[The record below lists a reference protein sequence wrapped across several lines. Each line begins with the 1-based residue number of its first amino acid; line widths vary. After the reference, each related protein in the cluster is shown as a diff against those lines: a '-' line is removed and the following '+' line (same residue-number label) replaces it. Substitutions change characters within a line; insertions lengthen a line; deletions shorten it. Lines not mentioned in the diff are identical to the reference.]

1 MLNSFDYLCPQN
13 TEEVIQLLLNNQGA
27 KILAG
32 GTDLL
37 LELREKSTPDKI
49 LIDIKKC
56 ADLKGIEEQD
66 DFLSIGA
73 LTTIREI
80 QQSKI
85 IKEKY
90 KALRD
95 GADVFGCL
103 EIRNRATIGGNIVHA
118 SPGAEYGTPLF
129 AFETE
134 VEIAGPN
141 GSRVLPI
148 NRFWFDLGR
157 VELKKGE
164 ILKRILLPKI
174 DSKVLSG
181 YLRLSRVKGMDL
193 ASLGVSVVVINPG
206 QEDKREIRV
215 AMAAVQ
221 RTPYRNREVEELL
234 SHKEIDQNLIEK
246 AKQMLAANIAPRESS
261 LRAKPGYKKA
271 MVGVLMEKILR
282 NLQIL
287 Q

>member
-1 MLNSFDYLCPQN
+1 MLNSFDYLCPKN
-13 TEEVIQLLLNNQGA
+13 TEEAIQLLLDNQGA
-27 KILAG
+27 EILAG

-37 LELREKSTPDKI
+37 PELKGKSTPDKV

-66 DFLSIGA
+66 DSLSIGA

-80 QQSKI
+80 QQSQI
-85 IKEKY
+85 IEEKY

-129 AFETE
+129 CFEAQ

-141 GSRVLPI
+141 GSRVMPI
-148 NRFWFDLGR
+148 DRFWFDLGR

-164 ILKRILLPKI
+164 ILKRVLLPRI
-174 DSKVLSG
+174 DGQVSSG
-181 YLRLSRVKGMDL
+181 YQRLSRVKGMDL
-193 ASLGVSVVVINPG
+193 ASLGVSVVVVNPG
-206 QEDKREIRV
+206 QADKREIRV

-246 AKQMLAANIAPRESS
+246 AKAKLSASIAPRESS
-261 LRAKPGYKKA
+261 LRAKPAYKKA

-282 NLQIL
+282 NLQII
-287 Q
+287 

>member
-1 MLNSFDYLCPQN
+1 MLNSFDYLCPKN
-13 TEEVIQLLLNNQGA
+13 TEEAIQLLLDNQGSQ
-27 KILAG
+27 ILAG

-37 LELREKSTPDKI
+37 LELREKSAPDKV

-56 ADLKGIEEQD
+56 TDLQGIEEQD

-80 QQSKI
+80 QQCKI
-85 IKEKY
+85 IKEEY

-129 AFETE
+129 AFKAR
-134 VEIAGPN
+134 VEITGPN
-141 GSRVLPI
+141 GSIVMPI
-148 NRFWFDLGR
+148 DRFWFDLGR

-164 ILKRILLPKI
+164 ILKRILLPRI
-174 DSKVLSG
+174 DAQVLSG

-193 ASLGVSVVVINPG
+193 ASLGVSVVVINHG
-206 QEDKREIRV
+206 QPDKREIRV
-215 AMAAVQ
+215 AMAAVK

-234 SHKEIDQNLIEK
+234 SFKEIDLNLIER
-246 AKQMLAANIAPRESS
+246 AKQKLAASIAPRESS

-271 MVGVLMEKILR
+271 MVGTIMEKILR
-282 NLQIL
+282 NQ
-287 Q
+287 

>member
-13 TEEVIQLLLNNQGA
+13 TEEAIQLLLDNQGA
-27 KILAG
+27 EILAG

-80 QQSKI
+80 QLSKLI
-85 IKEKY
+85 EEEY
-90 KALRD
+90 KALRNA
-95 GADVFGCL
+95 ADVFGCL

-129 AFETE
+129 GFEAE
-134 VEIAGPN
+134 VEIAGPK
-141 GSRVLPI
+141 GSRVMPI
-148 NRFWFDLGR
+148 NKFWLDLAR
-157 VELKKGE
+157 VDLKKGE

-174 DSKVLSG
+174 DAQISSG
-181 YLRLSRVKGMDL
+181 YLRLSRIKGMDL

-206 QEDKREIRV
+206 QADKREIRV

-221 RTPYRNREVEELL
+221 RTPYRNSEVEELL
-234 SHKEIDQNLIEK
+234 SFKEIDSSLIER
-246 AKQMLAANIAPRESS
+246 AKQKLAASIAPRESS
-261 LRAKPGYKKA
+261 LRAKPAYKKA
-271 MVGVLMEKILR
+271 MVGALMEKILK
-282 NLQIL
+282 NLKVV
-287 Q
+287 

>member
-1 MLNSFDYLCPQN
+1 MLNSFDYLCPKN
-13 TEEVIQLLLNNQGA
+13 TQEAIQLLLDNQGGE
-27 KILAG
+27 ILAG

-37 LELREKSTPDKI
+37 PELKDKSTTDKV

-56 ADLKGIEEQD
+56 SDLQGIEKQD

-80 QQSKI
+80 RLSNI

-95 GADVFGCL
+95 AADVFGCL

-129 AFETE
+129 CFEAQ

-141 GSRVLPI
+141 GSRVMPI
-148 NRFWFDLGR
+148 DSFWFDLGR

-174 DSKVLSG
+174 DSQVPSG

-206 QEDKREIRV
+206 QADKREIRV

-221 RTPYRNREVEELL
+221 RTPYRNSAVEELL
-234 SHKEIDQNLIEK
+234 SFKGIDSNLIEK
-246 AKQMLAANIAPRESS
+246 AKQMLAASIAPRESS
-261 LRAKPGYKKA
+261 LRAKPAYKKA
-271 MVGVLMEKILR
+271 MVGVLMEKILK
-282 NLQIL
+282 NLHIL
-287 Q
+287 

>member
-1 MLNSFDYLCPQN
+1 MLNSFDYLCPKN
-13 TEEVIQLLLNNQGA
+13 TEEAIQLLLDNQGA
-27 KILAG
+27 EILAG

-37 LELREKSTPDKI
+37 LELREKSTPDKV

-56 ADLKGIEEQD
+56 ADLQGIEDQD
-66 DFLSIGA
+66 NFLSIGA

-80 QQSKI
+80 RQSQI

-90 KALRD
+90 RALRD

-103 EIRNRATIGGNIVHA
+103 EIRNRATIGGNIAHA
-118 SPGAEYGTPLF
+118 SPGAEYGTPLCS
-129 AFETE
+129 FEAR
-134 VEIAGPN
+134 VEITGPN
-141 GSRVLPI
+141 GSRVMPI
-148 NRFWFDLGR
+148 DRFWFDLG
-157 VELKKGE
+157 VVDLKKGE

-174 DSKVLSG
+174 DSPVLSG

-206 QEDKREIRV
+206 KADKREIRV

-234 SHKEIDQNLIEK
+234 SFKEIDSSLIEK
-246 AKQMLAANIAPRESS
+246 AKQMLAASIAPRESS
-261 LRAKPGYKKA
+261 LRAKPAYKKA
-271 MVGVLMEKILR
+271 MVGLLMEKILR
-282 NLQIL
+282 NLQII
-287 Q
+287 